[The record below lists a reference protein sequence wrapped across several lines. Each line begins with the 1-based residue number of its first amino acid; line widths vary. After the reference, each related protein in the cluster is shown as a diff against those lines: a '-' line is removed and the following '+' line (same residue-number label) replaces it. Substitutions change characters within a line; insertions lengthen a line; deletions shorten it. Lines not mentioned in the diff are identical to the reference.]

1 MKKRYKP
8 KNIQSIPPLEAPLQ
22 SKKNMLTNRQLFL
35 PYIAP
40 YLAYVGIAAI
50 PSDYLTVELNYL
62 FRIISVFVLLCW
74 AWRWYS
80 PLNGPR
86 SPWVST
92 LVGAGTGIIGMVVW
106 IALLAPFVSTEN
118 LQPWSSHAFLL
129 RLLGAGLLVPIFE
142 ELMMRGFVLR
152 FALQWD
158 HARKT
163 AQEEPLNI
171 ALDER
176 SINDVP
182 PGSWSWLAIIL
193 STLVFAS
200 GHTMQ
205 EWPAAVAFSLL
216 MAFLWVQR
224 KDLVACI
231 TAHAVT
237 NITLALYVVS
247 TGNWQYW

>member
-1 MKKRYKP
+1 
-8 KNIQSIPPLEAPLQ
+8 
-22 SKKNMLTNRQLFL
+22 MLTNRQLFL

-40 YLAYVGIAAI
+40 YLAYVGIASI
-50 PSDYLTVELNYL
+50 PSEYLPVEFNYL
-62 FRIISVFVLLCW
+62 FRIITVLSLLCW

-80 PLNGPR
+80 PLKGPR
-86 SPWVST
+86 SPWIST
-92 LVGAGTGIIGMVVW
+92 LVGAGVGIIGMVIWV
-106 IALLAPFVSTEN
+106 ALLAPFVSTDD
-118 LQPWSSHAFLL
+118 LQPWSSHAFFL
-129 RLLGAGLLVPIFE
+129 RLLGAGLLVPVFE
-142 ELMMRGFVLR
+142 ELMMRGFVFRLA
-152 FALQWD
+152 FQWD

-163 AQEEPLNI
+163 AKGRPLNI

-176 SINDVP
+176 SVNDVP
-182 PGSWSWLAIIL
+182 PGSWSWLAIIF
-193 STLVFAS
+193 STLVFTS

-237 NITLALYVVS
+237 NITLAVYVLS